1 MLVRTSFVVL
11 GKKSFFTDL
20 SIDDQGNVLLCIF
33 INQQESFLPLLLP

>member
-20 SIDDQGNVLLCIF
+20 GIDDQGNFSLCIF
-33 INQQESFLPLLLP
+33 IKQQESFLPLRLP

>member
-20 SIDDQGNVLLCIF
+20 SIDDQGNFLLCIF
-33 INQQESFLPLLLP
+33 MKQQESFLPLFLP